1 MTISEIIMAIIG
13 IATLVGGFLKAIH
26 SIEDNQADRKAFE
39 KKTLAILENIN
50 KQYEELQKQIEASR
64 EDRRILDRRISIVEE
79 STKLS
84 HTRIDNLSDKLEA
97 LRDKINK

>member
-1 MTISEIIMAIIG
+1 MTTVEIIMSIIG
-13 IATLVGGFLKAIH
+13 IVTLIGGFIKAIH

-50 KQYEELQKQIEASR
+50 EQYKELQKQIEASR
-64 EDRRILDRRISIVEE
+64 EDRRALDRRISIVEE

-84 HTRIDNLSDKLEA
+84 HTRIDSLSDKLEA
-97 LRDKINK
+97 LRDKIIK

>member
-1 MTISEIIMAIIG
+1 MTTAEIIMSIVGII
-13 IATLVGGFLKAIH
+13 TLIGGFIKAIH

-50 KQYEELQKQIEASR
+50 EQYKELQKQIEASR
-64 EDRRILDRRISIVEE
+64 EDRRTLDRRISIVEE

-97 LRDKINK
+97 LRDKIK

>member
-1 MTISEIIMAIIG
+1 MTTAEIIMSIVGII
-13 IATLVGGFLKAIH
+13 TLIGGFIKAIH

-50 KQYEELQKQIEASR
+50 EQYKELQKQIEASR
-64 EDRRILDRRISIVEE
+64 EDRRALDRRISIVEE
-79 STKLS
+79 SAKLS

-97 LRDKINK
+97 LRDKIK

>member
-1 MTISEIIMAIIG
+1 MTTAEIIMAVIG
-13 IATLVGGFLKAIH
+13 IVTLIGGFIKAIH

-39 KKTLAILENIN
+39 KKTLAILENISA
-50 KQYEELQKQIEASR
+50 QYKELQKQIEASR
-64 EDRRILDRRISIVEE
+64 EDRRALDRRISIVEE

-97 LRDKINK
+97 LRDKIK

>member
-1 MTISEIIMAIIG
+1 MTTAEIIMAVIG
-13 IATLVGGFLKAIH
+13 IATLIGGFVKAIH

-50 KQYEELQKQIEASR
+50 EQYKELQKQIEASR
-64 EDRRILDRRISIVEE
+64 EDRRALDRRISIVEE

-97 LRDKINK
+97 LRDRIK

>member
-1 MTISEIIMAIIG
+1 MTTAEIIMSIIG
-13 IATLVGGFLKAIH
+13 IVTLIGGFVKAIH

-50 KQYEELQKQIEASR
+50 AQYKELQKQIEASR
-64 EDRRILDRRISIVEE
+64 EDRRALDRRISIVEE

-97 LRDKINK
+97 LRDRIK

>member
-1 MTISEIIMAIIG
+1 MTTAEIIMAIIG
-13 IATLVGGFLKAIH
+13 IATLIGGFIKAIH

-39 KKTLAILENIN
+39 KKTLAILENISV
-50 KQYEELQKQIEASR
+50 QYKELQKQIEASR
-64 EDRRILDRRISIVEE
+64 EDRRALDRRISIVEE

-97 LRDKINK
+97 LRDRIK

>member
-1 MTISEIIMAIIG
+1 MTTAEIIMAVIG
-13 IATLVGGFLKAIH
+13 IATLIGGFIKAIH

-50 KQYEELQKQIEASR
+50 EQYKELQKQIEASR
-64 EDRRILDRRISIVEE
+64 EDRRTLDRRISIVEE

-97 LRDKINK
+97 LRDRIK

>member
-1 MTISEIIMAIIG
+1 MTTAEIIMSIIG
-13 IATLVGGFLKAIH
+13 IVTLIGGFIKAIH

-50 KQYEELQKQIEASR
+50 AQYKELQKQIEASR
-64 EDRRILDRRISIVEE
+64 EDRRALDRRISIVEE

-97 LRDKINK
+97 LRDRIK

>member
-1 MTISEIIMAIIG
+1 MTTAEIIMSIIG
-13 IATLVGGFLKAIH
+13 IVTLIGGFIKAIH

-39 KKTLAILENIN
+39 KKMLAILENISA
-50 KQYEELQKQIEASR
+50 QYKELQKQIEASR
-64 EDRRILDRRISIVEE
+64 EDRRALDRRISIVEE

-97 LRDKINK
+97 LRDRIK

>member
-1 MTISEIIMAIIG
+1 MTTAEIIMSIIG
-13 IATLVGGFLKAIH
+13 IVTLIGGFIKAIH

-50 KQYEELQKQIEASR
+50 EQYKELQKQIEASR
-64 EDRRILDRRISIVEE
+64 EDRRALDRRISIVEE

-97 LRDKINK
+97 LRDKIIK

>member
-1 MTISEIIMAIIG
+1 MTIAEIIMVIIG
-13 IATLVGGFLKAIH
+13 IVTLIGGFIKAIH

-39 KKTLAILENIN
+39 KKTLAILESIN
-50 KQYEELQKQIEASR
+50 EQYKELQKQIEASR
-64 EDRRILDRRISIVEE
+64 EDRRALDRRISIVEE

-97 LRDKINK
+97 LRAKLK

>member
-1 MTISEIIMAIIG
+1 MTTAEIIMAIIG
-13 IATLVGGFLKAIH
+13 IVTLIGCFIKAIH

-50 KQYEELQKQIEASR
+50 EQYKELQKQIEASR
-64 EDRRILDRRISIVEE
+64 EDRRALDRRISIVEE

-84 HTRIDNLSDKLEA
+84 HTRIDSLSDKLEA
-97 LRDKINK
+97 LRDKIK

>member
-1 MTISEIIMAIIG
+1 MTTAEIIMAIIG
-13 IATLVGGFLKAIH
+13 IVTLIGGFIKAIH
-26 SIEDNQADRKAFE
+26 SIEDNQADHKAFE

-50 KQYEELQKQIEASR
+50 EQYKELQKQIEASR
-64 EDRRILDRRISIVEE
+64 EDRRALDRRISIVEE

-97 LRDKINK
+97 LRDKIK

>member
-1 MTISEIIMAIIG
+1 MTTAEIIMSIIG
-13 IATLVGGFLKAIH
+13 IVTLIGGFIKAIH

-50 KQYEELQKQIEASR
+50 AQYKELQKQIEASR
-64 EDRRILDRRISIVEE
+64 EDRRALDRRISIVEE

-97 LRDKINK
+97 LRDKIK

>member
-1 MTISEIIMAIIG
+1 MTTAEIIMSIIG
-13 IATLVGGFLKAIH
+13 IVTLIGGFIKAIH

-50 KQYEELQKQIEASR
+50 EQYKELQKQIEASR
-64 EDRRILDRRISIVEE
+64 EERRALDRRISIVEE
-79 STKLS
+79 SAKLS

-97 LRDKINK
+97 LRDKIK